1 MIEEGVK
8 ETPRRVDENVNRG
21 KNSQCNFLDVGQVH
35 LGSGTDT
42 GICGPMV
49 DPAVSQLR
57 YSQDL
62 GVDQTGDDELEIH
75 QGRGMGTDRG
85 DPLIEEGV
93 TETEGLTRMSSGSGD
108 GYRQR

>member
-1 MIEEGVK
+1 MWSHG
-8 ETPRRVDENVNRG
+8 R
-21 KNSQCNFLDVGQVH
+21 
-35 LGSGTDT
+35 
-42 GICGPMV
+42 
-49 DPAVSQLR
+49 PAVSQLR

-93 TETEGLTRMSSGSGD
+93 KETPRRVDENVNRGKKFPM
-108 GYRQR
+108 